1 MTNTRAQKI
10 EKEQLKECAFRKP
23 INRSTEHELRERN
36 RRLYLAML
44 MGNNFESKAKI
55 IFNTLEGYKE
65 VFTTVWA
72 TTEKFIL
79 LKGGTHIPIE
89 AIAHVELENV
99 TIAKHSPDF
108 LAHY

>member
-1 MTNTRAQKI
+1 MTIPCPQKI
-10 EKEQLKECAFRKP
+10 EKEQLKECTFKKP
-23 INRSTEHELRERN
+23 ANRSTEHEVRERN

-89 AIAHVELENV
+89 AIAHVELEGQQ
-99 TIAKHSPDF
+99 
-108 LAHY
+108 LL